1 MRFQDKVAVITAAA
15 SGIGQ
20 ATAKIM
26 AGEGAKLVAVDIS
39 APGLAAM
46 AEEIEAAGGDVTT
59 MQANVLDTAEVENM
73 VDSIVGKFGR
83 IDILVNAVGGSNV
96 LVDTDGNKSALMAN
110 NAALVEELSPE
121 EWDTSI
127 EFNLRGT
134 FLCTRAVVPHMKK
147 QGSGKIVNFSSISG
161 HAVGDTNTAYVAAK
175 AGIIAFTKKV
185 STELGP
191 YGINCNAIA
200 PGVTLTG
207 RAQSSWANK
216 TEDEKRVFTDRI
228 PMRRLG
234 QPVDQANAV
243 AFLSSEESDYITG
256 LTIDVSGGR

>member
-59 MQANVLDTAEVENM
+59 MQANVLDTAEVEKM
-73 VDSIVGKFGR
+73 VDS
-83 IDILVNAVGGSNV
+83 
-96 LVDTDGNKSALMAN
+96 MAK

-134 FLCTRAVVPHMKK
+134 FLCTKAVVPHMKK
-147 QGSGKIVNFSSISG
+147 QGNGKIVNFSSISG

-191 YGINCNAIA
+191 HGINCNAIA

-216 TEDEKRVFTDRI
+216 TEEEKRVFTDRI

-234 QPVDQANAV
+234 RPVDQANAV
-243 AFLSSEESDYITG
+243 AFLSSAESDYITG
-256 LTIDVSGGR
+256 VTIDVSGGR